1 MEDRRRGDTQ
11 RLEHGLE
18 QALPL
23 AEAMFGRTEDAIDE
37 AKRLLACGL
46 ADQAAKLRL
55 AEIGIGDDNDAE
67 PVGPCGAHQLD
78 GRLETIAMVCLGSE
92 LLRDRARKGVV

>member
-1 MEDRRRGDTQ
+1 
-11 RLEHGLE
+11 
-18 QALPL
+18 
-23 AEAMFGRTEDAIDE
+23 MFGRTEDAIDE
-37 AKRLLACGL
+37 AKRLRACGL

-78 GRLETIAMVCLGSE
+78 GRLETIAMVSLGNE
-92 LLRDRARKGVV
+92 LLLDRLGDLLLAGSGAPPVIDFLDRDFVAALAELR